1 MLPIHFRLKIVCFIY
16 TYHSSIHMATN
27 QKVTVENLIT
37 CAVCQEL
44 FDDPRLVPC
53 SHTYCYKC
61 IEQMASA
68 NGNKFECP
76 IRDGCIILKKNI
88 DSLPLNRA
96 IRDLVELYG
105 Q

>member
-1 MLPIHFRLKIVCFIY
+1 
-16 TYHSSIHMATN
+16 MATN

-44 FDDPRLVPC
+44 FDDPRLMPC

-61 IEQMASA
+61 IEQMASVSR
-68 NGNKFECP
+68 NQLECP
-76 IRDGCIILKKNI
+76 LRDGCTISKTRIG
-88 DSLPLNRA
+88 SLPLNRA

-105 Q
+105 KQKSVL